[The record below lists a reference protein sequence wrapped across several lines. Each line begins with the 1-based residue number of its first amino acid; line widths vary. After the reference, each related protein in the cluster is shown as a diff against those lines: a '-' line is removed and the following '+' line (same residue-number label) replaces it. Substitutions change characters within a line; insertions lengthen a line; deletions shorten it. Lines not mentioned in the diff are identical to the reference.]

1 MVEQNKYYKSK
12 YKYSMDK
19 YTSPQEQAE
28 EEVQLVPLMKM
39 CLEEF
44 KTHWWWFL
52 LSAMLCVSCGWY
64 YQQKQQR
71 IYQRQAVMLIEDSD
85 ASSAGG
91 GATSS
96 RSSKRN
102 AMNTLLELN
111 GVSVGDNLKNEIFI
125 LSSKRLML
133 RVVEKLH
140 LDIDYTIKA
149 GLHTKSL
156 YGDKELPFE
165 VIFQSKCKGK
175 ALQTFKVA
183 KKDASTV
190 TLKGLHDKE
199 GNELPDLDAQLGQMV
214 QTPYG
219 QICVVRGKQF
229 GAWTD
234 EEINVSRMSIKNA
247 ATRFISELAVSEYD
261 KETSLIVLNC
271 SDNNVERADHI
282 LACLYDTYK
291 EDVVDNKNRV
301 AQNTARFI
309 DERIQIIGRELS
321 SVENQLASFKK
332 RNKLVD
338 FTQSSQIV
346 LNATNDARQQ
356 SLQLETQLNV
366 ARYLSD
372 YLHSHSNNHDLIP
385 ALNVADASFNTQIG
399 KYNDVMNQRNQ
410 MVANS
415 SDKQTIVAELDRQLA
430 QMRQTIASSLKS
442 YVNSIELRLR
452 DAQANESALT
462 GQVSGAPDQE
472 KRGLII
478 GRELSSVENQLAS
491 FKKRNKLVDFTQSS
505 QIVLNATNDARQQSL
520 QLETQLN
527 VARYLSDYLHS
538 HSNNHDL
545 IPALNVADASFNTQ
559 IGKYNDVMNQRN
571 QMVANSS
578 DKQTIV
584 AELDRQ
590 LAQMRQTIASSLKSY
605 VNSIELRLRDAQ
617 ANESALT
624 GQVSGAPDQ
633 EKRGLDIQRQQSL
646 KEALYTY
653 LLNKREEVALQQ
665 AINEANVRLVE
676 GPIGGEAPIKPK
688 SAMIMLV
695 SLIIGLAI
703 PTAILWVKHLLD
715 VTVHSRK
722 DIEDATTIPV
732 LGEVPLVKEVAGNN
746 TLISNLASDSP
757 MVEAFRILRF
767 GLGYMRQNPKVL
779 VATSTTPGQGK
790 SFITRNMGIILA
802 MAGKKVVVIDADI
815 RKRTLS
821 GAFHHTIGLTAY
833 LSDDYTKVEDIIK
846 KDGIAKGVD
855 FIPAGHMPP
864 NPSELLMSERL
875 DELVK
880 HLRSEYDYILFDTT
894 PMLSVADA
902 NIVNRV
908 SDTTIFVI
916 RVGVQERAFLPELER
931 MYQDNRFKSLSIVL
945 NGVDPEHGY
954 HGYGYG
960 YGYGYAYDKRNKGRN
975 VKGLINRIRRK

>member
-1 MVEQNKYYKSK
+1 MAERNNSYKSK
-12 YKYSMDK
+12 YINPMEK
-19 YTSPQEQAE
+19 YTNTQEQAN
-28 EEVQLVPLMKM
+28 EEVQLVPLMRL

-52 LSAMLCVSCGWY
+52 LSALLCVSCGWY

-71 IYQRQAVMLIEDSD
+71 IFQRQAVMLIEDAD
-85 ASSAGG
+85 ASSVGG
-91 GATSS
+91 GASTS

-140 LDIDYTIKA
+140 LDIDYTIEA
-149 GLHTKSL
+149 GLHIKSL

-165 VIFQSKCKGK
+165 VLFQSKCKGK
-175 ALQTFKVA
+175 ALQTFKVT
-183 KKDASTV
+183 KKDANTV
-190 TLKGLHDKE
+190 TLKGLHDKK
-199 GNELPDLDAQLGQMV
+199 GNELPDKDVQLGQMV

-219 QICVVRGKQF
+219 QLCVVRGQQF

-234 EEINVSRMSIKNA
+234 ETITVSRMSIKNA
-247 ATRFISELAVSEYD
+247 ATRFIGELAVSEYD

-385 ALNVADASFNTQIG
+385 ALNMQDASFNTQIG

-415 SDKQTIVAELDRQLA
+415 SDKQAIVAELDRQLA

-472 KRGLII
+472 K
-478 GRELSSVENQLAS
+478 
-491 FKKRNKLVDFTQSS
+491 K
-505 QIVLNATNDARQQSL
+505 
-520 QLETQLN
+520 
-527 VARYLSDYLHS
+527 
-538 HSNNHDL
+538 
-545 IPALNVADASFNTQ
+545 
-559 IGKYNDVMNQRN
+559 
-571 QMVANSS
+571 
-578 DKQTIV
+578 
-584 AELDRQ
+584 
-590 LAQMRQTIASSLKSY
+590 
-605 VNSIELRLRDAQ
+605 
-617 ANESALT
+617 
-624 GQVSGAPDQ
+624 
-633 EKRGLDIQRQQSL
+633 GLDIQRQQSL

-695 SLIIGLAI
+695 ALIIGLAI
-703 PTAILWVKHLLD
+703 PTAILWIKRMLD
-715 VTVHSRK
+715 VTVHGRK
-722 DIEDATTIPV
+722 DIEEATTIPV
-732 LGEVPLVKEVAGNN
+732 LGEVPIDKDFNGDN
-746 TLISNLASDSP
+746 TLISSLASDSP

-767 GLGYMRQNPKVL
+767 ALGYMRQNPKVL
-779 VATSTTPGQGK
+779 VSTSTTPGQGK
-790 SFITRNMGIILA
+790 SFVTRNMATILA

-821 GAFHHTIGLTAY
+821 AAFRHTIGLTAY
-833 LSDDYTKVEDIIK
+833 LSDDYTQVGDIIK
-846 KDGIAKGVD
+846 KDGISKGVD

-864 NPSELLMSERL
+864 NPSELLMSNRL

-880 HLRSEYDYILFDTT
+880 RLRSEYDYVLFDTT

-908 SDTTIFVI
+908 ADSTIFVI
-916 RVGVQERAFLPELER
+916 RVGVQERAFLPELEH
-931 MYQDNRFKSLSIVL
+931 MYQDHRFKSLSIVL
-945 NGVDPEHGY
+945 NGVDPERGY
-954 HGYGYG
+954 HG
-960 YGYGYAYDKRNKGRN
+960 YGYGYAYDKHSKSKK

>member
-1 MVEQNKYYKSK
+1 MAEQNNSYKSK
-12 YKYSMDK
+12 YINPMEK
-19 YTSPQEQAE
+19 YTNTQEQAN
-28 EEVQLVPLMKM
+28 EEVQLVPLMRL

-52 LSAMLCVSCGWY
+52 LSALLCVSCGWY

-71 IYQRQAVMLIEDSD
+71 IFQRQAVMLIEDAD
-85 ASSAGG
+85 ASSVGG
-91 GATSS
+91 GASTS

-140 LDIDYTIKA
+140 LDIDYTIEA
-149 GLHTKSL
+149 GLHIKSL

-165 VIFQSKCKGK
+165 VLFQSKCKGK
-175 ALQTFKVA
+175 ALQTFKVT
-183 KKDASTV
+183 KKDANTV

-199 GNELPDLDAQLGQMV
+199 GNELPDKDVQLGQMV

-219 QICVVRGKQF
+219 QLCVVRGQQF

-234 EEINVSRMSIKNA
+234 ETITVSRMSIKNA
-247 ATRFISELAVSEYD
+247 ATRFIGELAVSEYD

-385 ALNVADASFNTQIG
+385 ALNMQDASFNTQIG

-415 SDKQTIVAELDRQLA
+415 SDKQAIVAELDRQLA

-472 KRGLII
+472 K
-478 GRELSSVENQLAS
+478 
-491 FKKRNKLVDFTQSS
+491 K
-505 QIVLNATNDARQQSL
+505 
-520 QLETQLN
+520 
-527 VARYLSDYLHS
+527 
-538 HSNNHDL
+538 
-545 IPALNVADASFNTQ
+545 
-559 IGKYNDVMNQRN
+559 
-571 QMVANSS
+571 
-578 DKQTIV
+578 
-584 AELDRQ
+584 
-590 LAQMRQTIASSLKSY
+590 
-605 VNSIELRLRDAQ
+605 
-617 ANESALT
+617 
-624 GQVSGAPDQ
+624 
-633 EKRGLDIQRQQSL
+633 GLDIQRQQSL

-695 SLIIGLAI
+695 ALIIGLAI
-703 PTAILWVKHLLD
+703 PTAILWIKRMLD
-715 VTVHSRK
+715 VTVHGRK
-722 DIEDATTIPV
+722 DIEEATTIPV
-732 LGEVPLVKEVAGNN
+732 LGEVPIDKDFNGDN
-746 TLISNLASDSP
+746 TLISSLASDSP

-767 GLGYMRQNPKVL
+767 ALGYMRQNPKVL
-779 VATSTTPGQGK
+779 VSTSTTPGQGK
-790 SFITRNMGIILA
+790 SFVTRNMAIILA

-821 GAFHHTIGLTAY
+821 AAFRHTIGLTAY
-833 LSDDYTKVEDIIK
+833 LSDDYTQVGDIIK
-846 KDGIAKGVD
+846 KDGISKGVD

-864 NPSELLMSERL
+864 NPSELLMSNRL

-880 HLRSEYDYILFDTT
+880 RLRSEYDYVLFDTT

-908 SDTTIFVI
+908 ADSTIFVI
-916 RVGVQERAFLPELER
+916 RVGVQERAFLPELEH
-931 MYQDNRFKSLSIVL
+931 MYQDRRFKSLSIVL
-945 NGVDPEHGY
+945 NGVDPERGY
-954 HGYGYG
+954 HGYG
-960 YGYGYAYDKRNKGRN
+960 YGYGYAYDKHSKSKK

>member
-1 MVEQNKYYKSK
+1 MAEQNNSYKSK
-12 YKYSMDK
+12 YINPMEK
-19 YTSPQEQAE
+19 YTNTQEQAN
-28 EEVQLVPLMKM
+28 EEVQLVPLMRL

-52 LSAMLCVSCGWY
+52 LSALLCVSCGWY

-71 IYQRQAVMLIEDSD
+71 IFQRQAVMLIEDAD
-85 ASSAGG
+85 ASSVGG
-91 GATSS
+91 GASTS

-140 LDIDYTIKA
+140 LDIDYTIEA
-149 GLHTKSL
+149 GLHIKSL
-156 YGDKELPFE
+156 YSDKELPFE
-165 VIFQSKCKGK
+165 VLFQSKCKGK
-175 ALQTFKVA
+175 ALQTFKVT
-183 KKDASTV
+183 KKDANTV
-190 TLKGLHDKE
+190 TLKGLHDKK
-199 GNELPDLDAQLGQMV
+199 GNELPDKDVQLGQMV

-219 QICVVRGKQF
+219 QLCVVRGQQF

-234 EEINVSRMSIKNA
+234 ETITVSRMSIKNA
-247 ATRFISELAVSEYD
+247 ATRFIGELAVSEYD

-385 ALNVADASFNTQIG
+385 ALNMQDASFNTQIG

-415 SDKQTIVAELDRQLA
+415 SDKQAIVAELDRQLA

-472 KRGLII
+472 K
-478 GRELSSVENQLAS
+478 
-491 FKKRNKLVDFTQSS
+491 K
-505 QIVLNATNDARQQSL
+505 
-520 QLETQLN
+520 
-527 VARYLSDYLHS
+527 
-538 HSNNHDL
+538 
-545 IPALNVADASFNTQ
+545 
-559 IGKYNDVMNQRN
+559 
-571 QMVANSS
+571 
-578 DKQTIV
+578 
-584 AELDRQ
+584 
-590 LAQMRQTIASSLKSY
+590 
-605 VNSIELRLRDAQ
+605 
-617 ANESALT
+617 
-624 GQVSGAPDQ
+624 
-633 EKRGLDIQRQQSL
+633 GLDIQRQQSL

-695 SLIIGLAI
+695 ALIIGLAI
-703 PTAILWVKHLLD
+703 PTAILWIKRMLD
-715 VTVHSRK
+715 VTVHGRK
-722 DIEDATTIPV
+722 DIEEATTIPV
-732 LGEVPLVKEVAGNN
+732 LGEVPIDKDFNGDN
-746 TLISNLASDSP
+746 TLISSLASDSP

-767 GLGYMRQNPKVL
+767 ALGYMRQNPKVL
-779 VATSTTPGQGK
+779 VSTSTTPGQGK
-790 SFITRNMGIILA
+790 SFVTRNMAIILA

-821 GAFHHTIGLTAY
+821 AAFRHTIGLTAY
-833 LSDDYTKVEDIIK
+833 LSDDYTQVGDIIK
-846 KDGIAKGVD
+846 KDGISKGVD

-864 NPSELLMSERL
+864 NPSELLMSNRL

-880 HLRSEYDYILFDTT
+880 RLRSEYDYVLFDTT

-908 SDTTIFVI
+908 ADSTIFVI
-916 RVGVQERAFLPELER
+916 RVGVQERAFLPELEH
-931 MYQDNRFKSLSIVL
+931 MYQDHRFKSLSIVL
-945 NGVDPEHGY
+945 NGVDPERGY
-954 HGYGYG
+954 HGYG
-960 YGYGYAYDKRNKGRN
+960 YGYGYAYDKHSKSKK

>member
-1 MVEQNKYYKSK
+1 MAEQNNSYKSK
-12 YKYSMDK
+12 YINPMEK
-19 YTSPQEQAE
+19 YTNTQEQAN
-28 EEVQLVPLMKM
+28 EEVQLVPLMRL

-52 LSAMLCVSCGWY
+52 LSALLCVSCGWY

-71 IYQRQAVMLIEDSD
+71 IFQRQAVMLIEDAD
-85 ASSAGG
+85 ASSVGG
-91 GATSS
+91 GASTS

-140 LDIDYTIKA
+140 LDIDYTIEA
-149 GLHTKSL
+149 GLHIKSL
-156 YGDKELPFE
+156 YSDKELPFE
-165 VIFQSKCKGK
+165 VLFQSKCKGK
-175 ALQTFKVA
+175 ALQTFKVT
-183 KKDASTV
+183 KKDANTV
-190 TLKGLHDKE
+190 TLKGLHDKK
-199 GNELPDLDAQLGQMV
+199 GNELPDKDVQLGQMV

-219 QICVVRGKQF
+219 QLCVVRGQQF

-234 EEINVSRMSIKNA
+234 ETITVSRMSIKNA
-247 ATRFISELAVSEYD
+247 ATRFIGELAVSEYD

-385 ALNVADASFNTQIG
+385 ALNMQDASFNTQIG

-415 SDKQTIVAELDRQLA
+415 SDKQAIVAELDRQLA

-472 KRGLII
+472 K
-478 GRELSSVENQLAS
+478 
-491 FKKRNKLVDFTQSS
+491 K
-505 QIVLNATNDARQQSL
+505 
-520 QLETQLN
+520 
-527 VARYLSDYLHS
+527 
-538 HSNNHDL
+538 
-545 IPALNVADASFNTQ
+545 
-559 IGKYNDVMNQRN
+559 
-571 QMVANSS
+571 
-578 DKQTIV
+578 
-584 AELDRQ
+584 
-590 LAQMRQTIASSLKSY
+590 
-605 VNSIELRLRDAQ
+605 
-617 ANESALT
+617 
-624 GQVSGAPDQ
+624 
-633 EKRGLDIQRQQSL
+633 GLDIQRQQSL

-695 SLIIGLAI
+695 ALIIGLAI
-703 PTAILWVKHLLD
+703 PTAILWIKCMLD
-715 VTVHSRK
+715 VTVHGRK
-722 DIEDATTIPV
+722 DIEEATTIPV
-732 LGEVPLVKEVAGNN
+732 LGEVPIDKDFNGDN
-746 TLISNLASDSP
+746 TLISSLASDSP

-767 GLGYMRQNPKVL
+767 ALGYMRQNPKVL
-779 VATSTTPGQGK
+779 VSTSTTPGQGK
-790 SFITRNMGIILA
+790 SFVTRNMAIILA

-821 GAFHHTIGLTAY
+821 AAFRHTIGLTAY
-833 LSDDYTKVEDIIK
+833 LLDDYTQVGDIIK
-846 KDGIAKGVD
+846 KDGISKGVD

-864 NPSELLMSERL
+864 NPSELLMSNRL

-880 HLRSEYDYILFDTT
+880 RLRSEYDYVLFDTT

-908 SDTTIFVI
+908 ADSTIFVI
-916 RVGVQERAFLPELER
+916 RVGVQERAFLPELEH
-931 MYQDNRFKSLSIVL
+931 MYQDHRFKSLSIVL
-945 NGVDPEHGY
+945 NGVDPERGY
-954 HGYGYG
+954 HGYG
-960 YGYGYAYDKRNKGRN
+960 YGYGYAYDKHSKSKK

>member
-1 MVEQNKYYKSK
+1 MAEQNNSYKSK
-12 YKYSMDK
+12 YINPMEK
-19 YTSPQEQAE
+19 YTNTQEQAN
-28 EEVQLVPLMKM
+28 EEVQLVPLMRL

-52 LSAMLCVSCGWY
+52 LSVLLCVGCGWY

-71 IYQRQAVMLIEDSD
+71 IFQRQAVMLIEDAD
-85 ASSAGG
+85 ASSVGG
-91 GATSS
+91 GASTS

-140 LDIDYTIKA
+140 LDIDYTIEA
-149 GLHTKSL
+149 GLHIKSL

-165 VIFQSKCKGK
+165 VLFQSKCKGK
-175 ALQTFKVA
+175 ALQTFKVT
-183 KKDASTV
+183 KKDANTV

-199 GNELPDLDAQLGQMV
+199 GNELPDKDVQLGQMV

-219 QICVVRGKQF
+219 QLCVVRGQQF

-234 EEINVSRMSIKNA
+234 ETITVSRMSIKNA
-247 ATRFISELAVSEYD
+247 ATRFIGELAVSEYD

-385 ALNVADASFNTQIG
+385 ALNMQDASFNTQIG

-415 SDKQTIVAELDRQLA
+415 SDKQAIVAELDRQLA

-472 KRGLII
+472 K
-478 GRELSSVENQLAS
+478 
-491 FKKRNKLVDFTQSS
+491 K
-505 QIVLNATNDARQQSL
+505 
-520 QLETQLN
+520 
-527 VARYLSDYLHS
+527 
-538 HSNNHDL
+538 
-545 IPALNVADASFNTQ
+545 
-559 IGKYNDVMNQRN
+559 
-571 QMVANSS
+571 
-578 DKQTIV
+578 
-584 AELDRQ
+584 
-590 LAQMRQTIASSLKSY
+590 
-605 VNSIELRLRDAQ
+605 
-617 ANESALT
+617 
-624 GQVSGAPDQ
+624 
-633 EKRGLDIQRQQSL
+633 GLDIQRQQSL

-695 SLIIGLAI
+695 ALIIGLAI
-703 PTAILWVKHLLD
+703 PTAIFWIKRMLD
-715 VTVHSRK
+715 VTVHGRK
-722 DIEDATTIPV
+722 DIEEATTIPV
-732 LGEVPLVKEVAGNN
+732 LGEVPIDKDFNGDN
-746 TLISNLASDSP
+746 TLISSLASDSP

-767 GLGYMRQNPKVL
+767 ALGYMRQNPKVL
-779 VATSTTPGQGK
+779 VSTSTTPGQGK
-790 SFITRNMGIILA
+790 SFVTRNMAIILA

-821 GAFHHTIGLTAY
+821 AAFRHTIGLTAY
-833 LSDDYTKVEDIIK
+833 LSDDYTQVGDIIK
-846 KDGIAKGVD
+846 KDGISKGVD

-864 NPSELLMSERL
+864 NPSELLMSNRL

-880 HLRSEYDYILFDTT
+880 RLRSEYDYVLFDTT

-908 SDTTIFVI
+908 ADSTIFVI
-916 RVGVQERAFLPELER
+916 RVGVQERAFLPELEH
-931 MYQDNRFKSLSIVL
+931 MYQDRRFKSLSIVL
-945 NGVDPEHGY
+945 NGVDPERGY
-954 HGYGYG
+954 HGYG
-960 YGYGYAYDKRNKGRN
+960 YGYGYAYDKHSKSKK

>member
-1 MVEQNKYYKSK
+1 MAEQNNSYKSK
-12 YKYSMDK
+12 YINPMEK
-19 YTSPQEQAE
+19 YTNTQEQAN
-28 EEVQLVPLMKM
+28 EEVQLVPLMRL

-52 LSAMLCVSCGWY
+52 LSVLLCVGCGWY

-71 IYQRQAVMLIEDSD
+71 IFQRQAVMLIEDAD
-85 ASSAGG
+85 ASSVGG
-91 GATSS
+91 GASTS

-140 LDIDYTIKA
+140 LDIDYTIEA
-149 GLHTKSL
+149 GLHIKSL

-165 VIFQSKCKGK
+165 VLFQSKCKGK
-175 ALQTFKVA
+175 ALQTFKVT
-183 KKDASTV
+183 KKDANTV

-199 GNELPDLDAQLGQMV
+199 GNELPDKDVQLGQMV

-219 QICVVRGKQF
+219 QLCVVRGQQF

-234 EEINVSRMSIKNA
+234 ETITVSRMSIKNA
-247 ATRFISELAVSEYD
+247 ATRFIGELAVSEYD

-385 ALNVADASFNTQIG
+385 ALNMQDASFNTQIG

-415 SDKQTIVAELDRQLA
+415 SDKQAIVAELDRQLA

-472 KRGLII
+472 K
-478 GRELSSVENQLAS
+478 
-491 FKKRNKLVDFTQSS
+491 K
-505 QIVLNATNDARQQSL
+505 
-520 QLETQLN
+520 
-527 VARYLSDYLHS
+527 
-538 HSNNHDL
+538 
-545 IPALNVADASFNTQ
+545 
-559 IGKYNDVMNQRN
+559 
-571 QMVANSS
+571 
-578 DKQTIV
+578 
-584 AELDRQ
+584 
-590 LAQMRQTIASSLKSY
+590 
-605 VNSIELRLRDAQ
+605 
-617 ANESALT
+617 
-624 GQVSGAPDQ
+624 
-633 EKRGLDIQRQQSL
+633 GLDIQRQQSL

-695 SLIIGLAI
+695 ALIIGLAI
-703 PTAILWVKHLLD
+703 PTAILWIKRMLD
-715 VTVHSRK
+715 VTVHGRK
-722 DIEDATTIPV
+722 DIEEATTIPV
-732 LGEVPLVKEVAGNN
+732 LGEVPIDKDFNGDN
-746 TLISNLASDSP
+746 TLISSLASDSP

-767 GLGYMRQNPKVL
+767 ALGYMRQNPKVL
-779 VATSTTPGQGK
+779 VSTSTTPGQGK
-790 SFITRNMGIILA
+790 SFVTRNMAIILA

-821 GAFHHTIGLTAY
+821 AVFRHTIGLTAY
-833 LSDDYTKVEDIIK
+833 LSDDYTQVGDIIK
-846 KDGIAKGVD
+846 KDGISKGVD

-864 NPSELLMSERL
+864 NPSELLMSNRL

-880 HLRSEYDYILFDTT
+880 RLRSEYDYVLFDTT

-908 SDTTIFVI
+908 ADSTIFVI
-916 RVGVQERAFLPELER
+916 RVGVQERAFLPELEH
-931 MYQDNRFKSLSIVL
+931 MYQDHRFKSLSIVL
-945 NGVDPEHGY
+945 NGVDPERGY
-954 HGYGYG
+954 HGYG
-960 YGYGYAYDKRNKGRN
+960 YGYGYAYDKHSKSKK

>member
-1 MVEQNKYYKSK
+1 MAEQNNSYKSK
-12 YKYSMDK
+12 YINPMEK
-19 YTSPQEQAE
+19 YTNTQEQAN
-28 EEVQLVPLMKM
+28 EEVQLVPLMRL

-52 LSAMLCVSCGWY
+52 LSALLCVSCGWY

-71 IYQRQAVMLIEDSD
+71 IFQRQAVMLIEDAD
-85 ASSAGG
+85 ASSVGG
-91 GATSS
+91 GASTS

-140 LDIDYTIKA
+140 LDIDYTIEA
-149 GLHTKSL
+149 GWHIKSL

-165 VIFQSKCKGK
+165 VLFQSKCKGK
-175 ALQTFKVA
+175 ALQTFKVT
-183 KKDASTV
+183 KKDANTV
-190 TLKGLHDKE
+190 TLKGLHDKK
-199 GNELPDLDAQLGQMV
+199 GNELPDKDVQLGQMV

-219 QICVVRGKQF
+219 QLCVVRGQQF

-234 EEINVSRMSIKNA
+234 ETITVSRMSIKNA
-247 ATRFISELAVSEYD
+247 ATRFIGELAVSEYD

-385 ALNVADASFNTQIG
+385 ALNMQDASFNTQIG

-415 SDKQTIVAELDRQLA
+415 SDKQAIVAELDRQLA

-442 YVNSIELRLR
+442 YVNSIGLRLR

-472 KRGLII
+472 K
-478 GRELSSVENQLAS
+478 
-491 FKKRNKLVDFTQSS
+491 K
-505 QIVLNATNDARQQSL
+505 
-520 QLETQLN
+520 
-527 VARYLSDYLHS
+527 
-538 HSNNHDL
+538 
-545 IPALNVADASFNTQ
+545 
-559 IGKYNDVMNQRN
+559 
-571 QMVANSS
+571 
-578 DKQTIV
+578 
-584 AELDRQ
+584 
-590 LAQMRQTIASSLKSY
+590 
-605 VNSIELRLRDAQ
+605 
-617 ANESALT
+617 
-624 GQVSGAPDQ
+624 
-633 EKRGLDIQRQQSL
+633 GLDIQRQQSL

-695 SLIIGLAI
+695 ALIIGLAI
-703 PTAILWVKHLLD
+703 PTAILWIKRMLD
-715 VTVHSRK
+715 VTVHGRK

-732 LGEVPLVKEVAGNN
+732 LGEVPIDKDFNGDN
-746 TLISNLASDSP
+746 TLISSLASDSP

-767 GLGYMRQNPKVL
+767 ALGYMRQNPKVL
-779 VATSTTPGQGK
+779 VSTSTTPGQGK
-790 SFITRNMGIILA
+790 SFVTRNMAIILA

-821 GAFHHTIGLTAY
+821 VAFRHTIGLTAY
-833 LSDDYTKVEDIIK
+833 LSDDYTQVGDIIK
-846 KDGIAKGVD
+846 KDGISKGVD

-864 NPSELLMSERL
+864 NPSELLMSNRL

-880 HLRSEYDYILFDTT
+880 RLRSEYDYVLFDTT

-908 SDTTIFVI
+908 ADSTIFVI
-916 RVGVQERAFLPELER
+916 RVGVQERAFLPELEH
-931 MYQDNRFKSLSIVL
+931 MYQDHRFKSLSIVL
-945 NGVDPEHGY
+945 NGVDPERGY
-954 HGYGYG
+954 HGYG
-960 YGYGYAYDKRNKGRN
+960 YGYGYAYDKHSKSKK

>member
-165 VIFQSKCKGK
+165 VLFQSKCKGK

-472 KRGLII
+472 KRGL
-478 GRELSSVENQLAS
+478 
-491 FKKRNKLVDFTQSS
+491 
-505 QIVLNATNDARQQSL
+505 
-520 QLETQLN
+520 
-527 VARYLSDYLHS
+527 
-538 HSNNHDL
+538 
-545 IPALNVADASFNTQ
+545 
-559 IGKYNDVMNQRN
+559 
-571 QMVANSS
+571 
-578 DKQTIV
+578 
-584 AELDRQ
+584 
-590 LAQMRQTIASSLKSY
+590 
-605 VNSIELRLRDAQ
+605 
-617 ANESALT
+617 
-624 GQVSGAPDQ
+624 
-633 EKRGLDIQRQQSL
+633 DIQRQQSL

-695 SLIIGLAI
+695 ALIIGLAI

>member
-1 MVEQNKYYKSK
+1 MAEQNNSYKSK
-12 YKYSMDK
+12 YINPMEK
-19 YTSPQEQAE
+19 YTNTQEQAN
-28 EEVQLVPLMKM
+28 EEVQLVPLMRL

-52 LSAMLCVSCGWY
+52 LSVLLCVGCGWY

-71 IYQRQAVMLIEDSD
+71 IFQRQAVMLIEDAD
-85 ASSAGG
+85 ASSVGG
-91 GATSS
+91 GASTS

-140 LDIDYTIKA
+140 LDIDYTIEA
-149 GLHTKSL
+149 GLHIKSL

-165 VIFQSKCKGK
+165 VLFQSKCKGK
-175 ALQTFKVA
+175 ALQTFKVT
-183 KKDASTV
+183 KKDANTV

-199 GNELPDLDAQLGQMV
+199 GNELPDKDVQLGQMV

-219 QICVVRGKQF
+219 QLCVVRGQQF

-234 EEINVSRMSIKNA
+234 ETITVSRMSIKNA
-247 ATRFISELAVSEYD
+247 ATRFIGELAVSEYD

-385 ALNVADASFNTQIG
+385 ALNMQDASFNTQIG

-415 SDKQTIVAELDRQLA
+415 SDKQAIVAELDRQLA

-472 KRGLII
+472 K
-478 GRELSSVENQLAS
+478 
-491 FKKRNKLVDFTQSS
+491 K
-505 QIVLNATNDARQQSL
+505 
-520 QLETQLN
+520 
-527 VARYLSDYLHS
+527 
-538 HSNNHDL
+538 
-545 IPALNVADASFNTQ
+545 
-559 IGKYNDVMNQRN
+559 
-571 QMVANSS
+571 
-578 DKQTIV
+578 
-584 AELDRQ
+584 
-590 LAQMRQTIASSLKSY
+590 
-605 VNSIELRLRDAQ
+605 
-617 ANESALT
+617 
-624 GQVSGAPDQ
+624 
-633 EKRGLDIQRQQSL
+633 GLDIQRQQSL

-695 SLIIGLAI
+695 ALIIGLAI
-703 PTAILWVKHLLD
+703 PTAILWIKRMLD
-715 VTVHSRK
+715 VTVHGRK
-722 DIEDATTIPV
+722 DIEKATTIPV
-732 LGEVPLVKEVAGNN
+732 LGEVPIDKDFNGDN
-746 TLISNLASDSP
+746 TLISSLASDSP

-767 GLGYMRQNPKVL
+767 ALGYMRQNPKVL
-779 VATSTTPGQGK
+779 VSTSTTPGQGK
-790 SFITRNMGIILA
+790 SFVTRNMAIILA

-821 GAFHHTIGLTAY
+821 AVFRHTIGLTAY
-833 LSDDYTKVEDIIK
+833 LSDDYTQVGDIIK
-846 KDGIAKGVD
+846 KDGISKGVD

-864 NPSELLMSERL
+864 NPSELLMSNRL

-880 HLRSEYDYILFDTT
+880 RLRSEYDYVLFDTT

-908 SDTTIFVI
+908 ADSTIFVI
-916 RVGVQERAFLPELER
+916 RVGVQERAFLPELEH
-931 MYQDNRFKSLSIVL
+931 MYQDHRFKSLSIVL
-945 NGVDPEHGY
+945 NGVDPERGY
-954 HGYGYG
+954 HGYG
-960 YGYGYAYDKRNKGRN
+960 YGYGYAYDKHSKSKK

>member
-1 MVEQNKYYKSK
+1 MAEQNNSYKSK
-12 YKYSMDK
+12 YINPMEK
-19 YTSPQEQAE
+19 YTNTQEQAN
-28 EEVQLVPLMKM
+28 EEVQLVPLMRL

-52 LSAMLCVSCGWY
+52 LSVLLCVGCGWY

-71 IYQRQAVMLIEDSD
+71 IFQRQAVMLIEDAD
-85 ASSAGG
+85 ASSVGG
-91 GATSS
+91 GASTS

-140 LDIDYTIKA
+140 LDIDYTIEA
-149 GLHTKSL
+149 GLHIKSL

-165 VIFQSKCKGK
+165 VLFQSKCKGK
-175 ALQTFKVA
+175 ALQTFKVT
-183 KKDASTV
+183 KKDANTV
-190 TLKGLHDKE
+190 TLKGLHDKK
-199 GNELPDLDAQLGQMV
+199 GNELPDKDVQLGQMV

-219 QICVVRGKQF
+219 QLCVVRGQQF

-234 EEINVSRMSIKNA
+234 ETITVSRMSIKNA
-247 ATRFISELAVSEYD
+247 ATRFIGELAVSEYD

-385 ALNVADASFNTQIG
+385 ALNMQDASFNTQIG

-415 SDKQTIVAELDRQLA
+415 SDKQAIVAELDRQLA

-472 KRGLII
+472 K
-478 GRELSSVENQLAS
+478 
-491 FKKRNKLVDFTQSS
+491 K
-505 QIVLNATNDARQQSL
+505 
-520 QLETQLN
+520 
-527 VARYLSDYLHS
+527 
-538 HSNNHDL
+538 
-545 IPALNVADASFNTQ
+545 
-559 IGKYNDVMNQRN
+559 
-571 QMVANSS
+571 
-578 DKQTIV
+578 
-584 AELDRQ
+584 
-590 LAQMRQTIASSLKSY
+590 
-605 VNSIELRLRDAQ
+605 
-617 ANESALT
+617 
-624 GQVSGAPDQ
+624 
-633 EKRGLDIQRQQSL
+633 GLDIQRQQSL

-695 SLIIGLAI
+695 ALIIGLAI
-703 PTAILWVKHLLD
+703 PTAILWIKRMLD
-715 VTVHSRK
+715 VTVHGRK

-732 LGEVPLVKEVAGNN
+732 LGEVPIDKDFNGDN
-746 TLISNLASDSP
+746 TLISSLASDSP

-767 GLGYMRQNPKVL
+767 ALGYMRQNPKVL
-779 VATSTTPGQGK
+779 VSTSTTPGQGK
-790 SFITRNMGIILA
+790 SFVTRNMAIILA

-821 GAFHHTIGLTAY
+821 AAFRHTIGLTAY
-833 LSDDYTKVEDIIK
+833 LSDDYTQVGDIIK
-846 KDGIAKGVD
+846 KDGISKGVD

-864 NPSELLMSERL
+864 NSSELLMSNRL

-880 HLRSEYDYILFDTT
+880 RLRSEYDYVLFDTT

-908 SDTTIFVI
+908 ADSTIFVI
-916 RVGVQERAFLPELER
+916 RVGVQERAFLPELEH
-931 MYQDNRFKSLSIVL
+931 MYQDHRFKSLSIVL
-945 NGVDPEHGY
+945 NGVDPERGY
-954 HGYGYG
+954 HGYG
-960 YGYGYAYDKRNKGRN
+960 YGYGYAYDKHSKSKK

>member
-1 MVEQNKYYKSK
+1 MAEQNNSYKSK
-12 YKYSMDK
+12 YINPMEK
-19 YTSPQEQAE
+19 YTNTQEQAN
-28 EEVQLVPLMKM
+28 EEVQLVPLMRL

-52 LSAMLCVSCGWY
+52 LSALLCVSCGWY

-71 IYQRQAVMLIEDSD
+71 IFQRQAVMLIEDAD
-85 ASSAGG
+85 ASSVGG
-91 GATSS
+91 GASTS

-140 LDIDYTIKA
+140 LDIDYTIEA
-149 GLHTKSL
+149 GLHIKSL

-165 VIFQSKCKGK
+165 VLFQSKCKGK
-175 ALQTFKVA
+175 ALQTFKVT
-183 KKDASTV
+183 KKDVNTV

-199 GNELPDLDAQLGQMV
+199 GNELPDKDVQLGQMV

-219 QICVVRGKQF
+219 QLCVVRGQQF

-234 EEINVSRMSIKNA
+234 ETITVSRMSIKNA
-247 ATRFISELAVSEYD
+247 ATRFIGELAVSEYD

-385 ALNVADASFNTQIG
+385 ALNMQDASFNTQIG

-415 SDKQTIVAELDRQLA
+415 SDKQAIVAELDRQLA

-472 KRGLII
+472 K
-478 GRELSSVENQLAS
+478 
-491 FKKRNKLVDFTQSS
+491 K
-505 QIVLNATNDARQQSL
+505 
-520 QLETQLN
+520 
-527 VARYLSDYLHS
+527 
-538 HSNNHDL
+538 
-545 IPALNVADASFNTQ
+545 
-559 IGKYNDVMNQRN
+559 
-571 QMVANSS
+571 
-578 DKQTIV
+578 
-584 AELDRQ
+584 
-590 LAQMRQTIASSLKSY
+590 
-605 VNSIELRLRDAQ
+605 
-617 ANESALT
+617 
-624 GQVSGAPDQ
+624 
-633 EKRGLDIQRQQSL
+633 GLDIQRKQSL

-695 SLIIGLAI
+695 ALIIGLAI
-703 PTAILWVKHLLD
+703 PTAILWIKRMLD
-715 VTVHSRK
+715 VTVHGRK
-722 DIEDATTIPV
+722 DIEEATTIPV
-732 LGEVPLVKEVAGNN
+732 LGEVPIDKDFNGDN
-746 TLISNLASDSP
+746 TLISSLASDSP

-767 GLGYMRQNPKVL
+767 ALGYMRQNPKVL
-779 VATSTTPGQGK
+779 VSTSTTPGQGK
-790 SFITRNMGIILA
+790 SFVTRNMAIILA

-821 GAFHHTIGLTAY
+821 AAFRHTIGLTAY
-833 LSDDYTKVEDIIK
+833 LSDDYTQVGDIIK
-846 KDGIAKGVD
+846 KDGISKGVD

-864 NPSELLMSERL
+864 NPSELLMSNRL

-880 HLRSEYDYILFDTT
+880 RLRSEYDYVLFDTT

-908 SDTTIFVI
+908 ADSTIFVI
-916 RVGVQERAFLPELER
+916 RVGVQKRAFLPELEH
-931 MYQDNRFKSLSIVL
+931 MYQDHRFKSLSIVL
-945 NGVDPEHGY
+945 NGVDPERGY
-954 HGYGYG
+954 HGYG
-960 YGYGYAYDKRNKGRN
+960 YGYGYAYDKHSKSKK

>member
-1 MVEQNKYYKSK
+1 MAEQNNSYKSK
-12 YKYSMDK
+12 YINPMEK
-19 YTSPQEQAE
+19 YTNTQEQAN
-28 EEVQLVPLMKM
+28 EEVQLVPLMRL

-52 LSAMLCVSCGWY
+52 LSALLCVSCGWY

-71 IYQRQAVMLIEDSD
+71 IFQRQAVMLIEDAD
-85 ASSAGG
+85 ASSVGG
-91 GATSS
+91 GASTS

-140 LDIDYTIKA
+140 LDIDYTIEA
-149 GLHTKSL
+149 GLHIKSL

-165 VIFQSKCKGK
+165 VLFQSKCKGK
-175 ALQTFKVA
+175 ALQTFKVT
-183 KKDASTV
+183 KKDANTV

-199 GNELPDLDAQLGQMV
+199 GNELPDKDVQLGQMV

-219 QICVVRGKQF
+219 QLCVVRGQQF

-234 EEINVSRMSIKNA
+234 ETITVSRMSIKNA
-247 ATRFISELAVSEYD
+247 ATRFIGELAVSEYD

-385 ALNVADASFNTQIG
+385 ALNMQDASFNTQIG

-415 SDKQTIVAELDRQLA
+415 SDKQAIVAELDRQLA

-472 KRGLII
+472 K
-478 GRELSSVENQLAS
+478 
-491 FKKRNKLVDFTQSS
+491 K
-505 QIVLNATNDARQQSL
+505 
-520 QLETQLN
+520 
-527 VARYLSDYLHS
+527 
-538 HSNNHDL
+538 
-545 IPALNVADASFNTQ
+545 
-559 IGKYNDVMNQRN
+559 
-571 QMVANSS
+571 
-578 DKQTIV
+578 
-584 AELDRQ
+584 
-590 LAQMRQTIASSLKSY
+590 
-605 VNSIELRLRDAQ
+605 
-617 ANESALT
+617 
-624 GQVSGAPDQ
+624 
-633 EKRGLDIQRQQSL
+633 GLDIQRQQSL

-695 SLIIGLAI
+695 ALIIGLAI
-703 PTAILWVKHLLD
+703 PTAILWIKRMLD
-715 VTVHSRK
+715 VTVHGRK
-722 DIEDATTIPV
+722 DIEEATTIPV
-732 LGEVPLVKEVAGNN
+732 LGEVPIDKDFNGDN
-746 TLISNLASDSP
+746 TLISSLASDSP

-767 GLGYMRQNPKVL
+767 ALGYMRQNPKVL
-779 VATSTTPGQGK
+779 VSTSTTPGQGK
-790 SFITRNMGIILA
+790 SFVTRNMAIILA

-821 GAFHHTIGLTAY
+821 AAFRHTIGLTAY
-833 LSDDYTKVEDIIK
+833 LSDDYTQVGDIIK
-846 KDGIAKGVD
+846 KDGISKGVD

-864 NPSELLMSERL
+864 NPSELLMSNRL

-880 HLRSEYDYILFDTT
+880 HLRSEYDYVLFDTT

-908 SDTTIFVI
+908 ADSTIFVI
-916 RVGVQERAFLPELER
+916 RVGVQERAFLPELEH
-931 MYQDNRFKSLSIVL
+931 MYQDRRFKSLSIVL
-945 NGVDPEHGY
+945 NGVDPERGY
-954 HGYGYG
+954 HGYG
-960 YGYGYAYDKRNKGRN
+960 YGYGYAYDKRSKSKK

>member
-1 MVEQNKYYKSK
+1 MAGQNNSYKSK
-12 YKYSMDK
+12 YINPMEK
-19 YTSPQEQAE
+19 YTNTQEQAN
-28 EEVQLVPLMKM
+28 EEVQLVPLMRL

-52 LSAMLCVSCGWY
+52 LSALLCVSCGWY

-71 IYQRQAVMLIEDSD
+71 IFQRQAVMLIEDAD
-85 ASSAGG
+85 ASSVGG
-91 GATSS
+91 GASTS

-140 LDIDYTIKA
+140 LDIDYTIEA
-149 GLHTKSL
+149 GLHIKSL

-165 VIFQSKCKGK
+165 VLFQSKCKGK
-175 ALQTFKVA
+175 ALQTFKVT
-183 KKDASTV
+183 KKDANTV
-190 TLKGLHDKE
+190 TLKGLHDKK
-199 GNELPDLDAQLGQMV
+199 GNELPDKDVQLGQMV

-219 QICVVRGKQF
+219 QLCVVRGQQF

-234 EEINVSRMSIKNA
+234 ETITVSRMSIKNA
-247 ATRFISELAVSEYD
+247 ATRFIGELTVSEYD

-385 ALNVADASFNTQIG
+385 ALNMQDASFNTQIG

-415 SDKQTIVAELDRQLA
+415 SDKQAIVAELDRQLA

-472 KRGLII
+472 K
-478 GRELSSVENQLAS
+478 
-491 FKKRNKLVDFTQSS
+491 K
-505 QIVLNATNDARQQSL
+505 
-520 QLETQLN
+520 
-527 VARYLSDYLHS
+527 
-538 HSNNHDL
+538 
-545 IPALNVADASFNTQ
+545 
-559 IGKYNDVMNQRN
+559 
-571 QMVANSS
+571 
-578 DKQTIV
+578 
-584 AELDRQ
+584 
-590 LAQMRQTIASSLKSY
+590 
-605 VNSIELRLRDAQ
+605 
-617 ANESALT
+617 
-624 GQVSGAPDQ
+624 
-633 EKRGLDIQRQQSL
+633 GLDIQRQQSL

-695 SLIIGLAI
+695 ALIIGLAI
-703 PTAILWVKHLLD
+703 PTAILWIKRMLD
-715 VTVHSRK
+715 VTVHGRK
-722 DIEDATTIPV
+722 DIEEATTIPV
-732 LGEVPLVKEVAGNN
+732 LGEVPIDKDFNGDN
-746 TLISNLASDSP
+746 TLISSLASDSP

-767 GLGYMRQNPKVL
+767 ALGYMRQNPKVL
-779 VATSTTPGQGK
+779 VSTSTTPGQGK
-790 SFITRNMGIILA
+790 SFVTRNMAIILA

-821 GAFHHTIGLTAY
+821 AAFRHTIGLTAY
-833 LSDDYTKVEDIIK
+833 LSDDYTQVGDIIK
-846 KDGIAKGVD
+846 KDGISKGVD

-864 NPSELLMSERL
+864 NPSELLMSNRL

-880 HLRSEYDYILFDTT
+880 HLRSEYDYVLFDTT

-908 SDTTIFVI
+908 ADSTIFVI
-916 RVGVQERAFLPELER
+916 RVGVQERAFLPELEH
-931 MYQDNRFKSLSIVL
+931 MYQDRRFKSLSIVL
-945 NGVDPEHGY
+945 NGVDPERGY
-954 HGYGYG
+954 HGYG
-960 YGYGYAYDKRNKGRN
+960 YGYGYAYDKHSKSKK

>member
-1 MVEQNKYYKSK
+1 MAEQNNSYKSK
-12 YKYSMDK
+12 YINPMEK
-19 YTSPQEQAE
+19 YTNTQEQAN
-28 EEVQLVPLMKM
+28 EEVQLVPLMRL

-52 LSAMLCVSCGWY
+52 LSALLCVSCGWY

-71 IYQRQAVMLIEDSD
+71 IFQRQAVMLIEDAD
-85 ASSAGG
+85 ASSVGG
-91 GATSS
+91 GASTS

-140 LDIDYTIKA
+140 LDIDYTIEA
-149 GLHTKSL
+149 GLHIKSL

-165 VIFQSKCKGK
+165 VLFQSKCKGK
-175 ALQTFKVA
+175 ALQTFKVT
-183 KKDASTV
+183 KKDANTV
-190 TLKGLHDKE
+190 TLKGLHDKK
-199 GNELPDLDAQLGQMV
+199 GNELPDKDVQLGQMV

-219 QICVVRGKQF
+219 QLCVVRGQQF

-234 EEINVSRMSIKNA
+234 ETITVSRMSIKNA
-247 ATRFISELAVSEYD
+247 ATRFIGELAVSEYD

-309 DERIQIIGRELS
+309 DERIQIIGCELS

-385 ALNVADASFNTQIG
+385 ALNMQDASFNTQIG

-415 SDKQTIVAELDRQLA
+415 SDKQAIVAELDRQLA

-472 KRGLII
+472 K
-478 GRELSSVENQLAS
+478 
-491 FKKRNKLVDFTQSS
+491 K
-505 QIVLNATNDARQQSL
+505 
-520 QLETQLN
+520 
-527 VARYLSDYLHS
+527 
-538 HSNNHDL
+538 
-545 IPALNVADASFNTQ
+545 
-559 IGKYNDVMNQRN
+559 
-571 QMVANSS
+571 
-578 DKQTIV
+578 
-584 AELDRQ
+584 
-590 LAQMRQTIASSLKSY
+590 
-605 VNSIELRLRDAQ
+605 
-617 ANESALT
+617 
-624 GQVSGAPDQ
+624 
-633 EKRGLDIQRQQSL
+633 GLDIQRQQSL

-695 SLIIGLAI
+695 ALIIGLAI
-703 PTAILWVKHLLD
+703 PTAILWIKRMLD
-715 VTVHSRK
+715 VTVHGRK
-722 DIEDATTIPV
+722 DIEEATTIPV
-732 LGEVPLVKEVAGNN
+732 LGEVPIDKDFNGDN
-746 TLISNLASDSP
+746 TLISSLASDSP

-767 GLGYMRQNPKVL
+767 ALGYMRQNPKVL
-779 VATSTTPGQGK
+779 VSTSTTPGQGK
-790 SFITRNMGIILA
+790 SFVTRNMAIILA

-821 GAFHHTIGLTAY
+821 AAFRHTIGLTAY
-833 LSDDYTKVEDIIK
+833 LSDDYTQVGDIIK
-846 KDGIAKGVD
+846 KDGISKGVD

-864 NPSELLMSERL
+864 NPSELLMSNRL

-880 HLRSEYDYILFDTT
+880 RLRSEYDYVLFDTT

-908 SDTTIFVI
+908 ADSTIFVI
-916 RVGVQERAFLPELER
+916 RVGVQERAFLPELEH
-931 MYQDNRFKSLSIVL
+931 MYQDHRFKSLSIVL
-945 NGVDPEHGY
+945 NGVDPERGY
-954 HGYGYG
+954 HGYG
-960 YGYGYAYDKRNKGRN
+960 YGYGYAYDKRSKSKK

>member
-1 MVEQNKYYKSK
+1 MAEQNNSYKSK
-12 YKYSMDK
+12 YINPMEK
-19 YTSPQEQAE
+19 YTNTQEQAN
-28 EEVQLVPLMKM
+28 EEVQLVPLMRL

-52 LSAMLCVSCGWY
+52 LSALLCVSCGWY

-71 IYQRQAVMLIEDSD
+71 IFQRQAVMLIEDAD
-85 ASSAGG
+85 ASSVGG
-91 GATSS
+91 GASTS

-140 LDIDYTIKA
+140 LDIDYTIEA
-149 GLHTKSL
+149 GLHIKSL

-165 VIFQSKCKGK
+165 VLFQSKCKGK
-175 ALQTFKVA
+175 ALQTFKVT
-183 KKDASTV
+183 KKDANTV

-199 GNELPDLDAQLGQMV
+199 GNELPDKDVQLGQMV

-219 QICVVRGKQF
+219 QLCVVRGQQF

-234 EEINVSRMSIKNA
+234 ETITVSRMSIKNA
-247 ATRFISELAVSEYD
+247 ATRFIGELAVSEYD

-385 ALNVADASFNTQIG
+385 ALNMQDASFNTQIG

-415 SDKQTIVAELDRQLA
+415 SDKQAIVAELDRQLA

-472 KRGLII
+472 K
-478 GRELSSVENQLAS
+478 
-491 FKKRNKLVDFTQSS
+491 K
-505 QIVLNATNDARQQSL
+505 
-520 QLETQLN
+520 
-527 VARYLSDYLHS
+527 
-538 HSNNHDL
+538 
-545 IPALNVADASFNTQ
+545 
-559 IGKYNDVMNQRN
+559 
-571 QMVANSS
+571 
-578 DKQTIV
+578 
-584 AELDRQ
+584 
-590 LAQMRQTIASSLKSY
+590 
-605 VNSIELRLRDAQ
+605 
-617 ANESALT
+617 
-624 GQVSGAPDQ
+624 
-633 EKRGLDIQRQQSL
+633 GLDIQRQQSL

-695 SLIIGLAI
+695 ALIIGLAI
-703 PTAILWVKHLLD
+703 PTAILWIKRMLD
-715 VTVHSRK
+715 VTVHGRK
-722 DIEDATTIPV
+722 DVEEATTIPV
-732 LGEVPLVKEVAGNN
+732 LGEVPINKDFNGDN
-746 TLISNLASDSP
+746 TLISSLASDSP

-767 GLGYMRQNPKVL
+767 ALGYMRQNPKVL
-779 VATSTTPGQGK
+779 VSTSTTPGQGK
-790 SFITRNMGIILA
+790 SFVTRNMAIILA

-821 GAFHHTIGLTAY
+821 AAFRHTIGLTAY
-833 LSDDYTKVEDIIK
+833 LSDDYTQVGDIIK
-846 KDGIAKGVD
+846 KDGISKGVD

-864 NPSELLMSERL
+864 NPSELLMSNRL

-880 HLRSEYDYILFDTT
+880 HLRSEYDYVLFDTT

-908 SDTTIFVI
+908 ADSTIFVI
-916 RVGVQERAFLPELER
+916 RVGVQERAFLPELEH
-931 MYQDNRFKSLSIVL
+931 MYQDRRFKSLSIVL
-945 NGVDPEHGY
+945 NGVDPERGY
-954 HGYGYG
+954 HGYG
-960 YGYGYAYDKRNKGRN
+960 YGYGYAYDKHSKSKK

>member
-1 MVEQNKYYKSK
+1 MAEQNNSYKSK
-12 YKYSMDK
+12 YINPMEK
-19 YTSPQEQAE
+19 YTNTQEQAN
-28 EEVQLVPLMKM
+28 EEVQLVPLMRL

-52 LSAMLCVSCGWY
+52 LSALLCVSCGWY

-71 IYQRQAVMLIEDSD
+71 IFQRQAVMLIEDAD
-85 ASSAGG
+85 ASSVGG
-91 GATSS
+91 GASTS

-140 LDIDYTIKA
+140 LDIDYTIEA
-149 GLHTKSL
+149 GLHIKSL

-165 VIFQSKCKGK
+165 VLFQSKCKGK
-175 ALQTFKVA
+175 ALQTFKVT
-183 KKDASTV
+183 KKDANTV

-199 GNELPDLDAQLGQMV
+199 GNELPDKDVQLGQMV

-219 QICVVRGKQF
+219 QLCVVRGQQF

-234 EEINVSRMSIKNA
+234 ETITVSRMSIKNA
-247 ATRFISELAVSEYD
+247 ATRFIGELAVSEYD

-385 ALNVADASFNTQIG
+385 ALNMQDASFNTQIG

-415 SDKQTIVAELDRQLA
+415 SDKQAIVAELDRQLA

-472 KRGLII
+472 K
-478 GRELSSVENQLAS
+478 
-491 FKKRNKLVDFTQSS
+491 K
-505 QIVLNATNDARQQSL
+505 
-520 QLETQLN
+520 
-527 VARYLSDYLHS
+527 
-538 HSNNHDL
+538 
-545 IPALNVADASFNTQ
+545 
-559 IGKYNDVMNQRN
+559 
-571 QMVANSS
+571 
-578 DKQTIV
+578 
-584 AELDRQ
+584 
-590 LAQMRQTIASSLKSY
+590 
-605 VNSIELRLRDAQ
+605 
-617 ANESALT
+617 
-624 GQVSGAPDQ
+624 
-633 EKRGLDIQRQQSL
+633 GLDIQRQQSL

-695 SLIIGLAI
+695 ALIIGLAI
-703 PTAILWVKHLLD
+703 PTAILWIKRMLD
-715 VTVHSRK
+715 VTVHGRK
-722 DIEDATTIPV
+722 DIEEATTIPV
-732 LGEVPLVKEVAGNN
+732 LGEVPIDKDFNGDN
-746 TLISNLASDSP
+746 TLISSLASDSP

-767 GLGYMRQNPKVL
+767 ALGYMRQNPKVL
-779 VATSTTPGQGK
+779 VSTSTTPGQGK
-790 SFITRNMGIILA
+790 SFVTRNMAIILA

-821 GAFHHTIGLTAY
+821 AAFRHTIGLTAY
-833 LSDDYTKVEDIIK
+833 LSDDYTQVGDIIK
-846 KDGIAKGVD
+846 KDGISKGVD

-864 NPSELLMSERL
+864 NPSELLMSNRL

-880 HLRSEYDYILFDTT
+880 HLRSEYDYVLFDTT

-908 SDTTIFVI
+908 ADSTIFVI
-916 RVGVQERAFLPELER
+916 RVGVQERAFLPELEH
-931 MYQDNRFKSLSIVL
+931 MYQDRRFKSLSIVL
-945 NGVDPEHGY
+945 NGVDPERGY
-954 HGYGYG
+954 HGYG
-960 YGYGYAYDKRNKGRN
+960 YGYGYAYDKHSKSKK

>member
-111 GVSVGDNLKNEIFI
+111 GVSVGDNLKNEKFI

-165 VIFQSKCKGK
+165 VLFQSKCKGK

-309 DERIQIIGRELS
+309 DERIQ
-321 SVENQLASFKK
+321 
-332 RNKLVD
+332 
-338 FTQSSQIV
+338 
-346 LNATNDARQQ
+346 
-356 SLQLETQLNV
+356 
-366 ARYLSD
+366 
-372 YLHSHSNNHDLIP
+372 
-385 ALNVADASFNTQIG
+385 
-399 KYNDVMNQRNQ
+399 
-410 MVANS
+410 
-415 SDKQTIVAELDRQLA
+415 
-430 QMRQTIASSLKS
+430 
-442 YVNSIELRLR
+442 
-452 DAQANESALT
+452 
-462 GQVSGAPDQE
+462 
-472 KRGLII
+472 II

>member
-1 MVEQNKYYKSK
+1 MAEQNNSYKSK
-12 YKYSMDK
+12 YINPMEK
-19 YTSPQEQAE
+19 YTNTQEQAN
-28 EEVQLVPLMKM
+28 EEVQLVPLMRL

-52 LSAMLCVSCGWY
+52 LSVLLCVGCGWY

-71 IYQRQAVMLIEDSD
+71 IFQRQAVMLIEDAD
-85 ASSAGG
+85 ASSVGG
-91 GATSS
+91 GASTS

-140 LDIDYTIKA
+140 LDIDYTIEA
-149 GLHTKSL
+149 GLHIKSL

-165 VIFQSKCKGK
+165 VLFQSKCKGK
-175 ALQTFKVA
+175 ALQTFKVT
-183 KKDASTV
+183 KKDANTV
-190 TLKGLHDKE
+190 TLKGLHDKK
-199 GNELPDLDAQLGQMV
+199 GNELPDKDVQLGQMV

-219 QICVVRGKQF
+219 QLCVVRGQQF

-234 EEINVSRMSIKNA
+234 ETITVSRMSIKNA
-247 ATRFISELAVSEYD
+247 ATRFIGELAVSEYD

-385 ALNVADASFNTQIG
+385 ALNMQDASFNTQIG

-415 SDKQTIVAELDRQLA
+415 SDKQAIVAELDRQLA

-472 KRGLII
+472 K
-478 GRELSSVENQLAS
+478 
-491 FKKRNKLVDFTQSS
+491 K
-505 QIVLNATNDARQQSL
+505 
-520 QLETQLN
+520 
-527 VARYLSDYLHS
+527 
-538 HSNNHDL
+538 
-545 IPALNVADASFNTQ
+545 
-559 IGKYNDVMNQRN
+559 
-571 QMVANSS
+571 
-578 DKQTIV
+578 
-584 AELDRQ
+584 
-590 LAQMRQTIASSLKSY
+590 
-605 VNSIELRLRDAQ
+605 
-617 ANESALT
+617 
-624 GQVSGAPDQ
+624 
-633 EKRGLDIQRQQSL
+633 GLDIQRQQSL

-695 SLIIGLAI
+695 ALIIGLAI
-703 PTAILWVKHLLD
+703 PTAILWIKRMLD
-715 VTVHSRK
+715 VTVHGRK

-732 LGEVPLVKEVAGNN
+732 LGEVPIDKDFNGDN
-746 TLISNLASDSP
+746 TLISSLASDSP

-767 GLGYMRQNPKVL
+767 ALGYMRQNPKVL
-779 VATSTTPGQGK
+779 VSTSTTPGQGK
-790 SFITRNMGIILA
+790 SFVTRNMAIILA

-821 GAFHHTIGLTAY
+821 AAFRHTIGLTAY
-833 LSDDYTKVEDIIK
+833 LSDDYTQVGDIIK
-846 KDGIAKGVD
+846 KDGISKGVD

-864 NPSELLMSERL
+864 NPSELLMSNRL

-880 HLRSEYDYILFDTT
+880 RLRSEYDYVLFDTT

-908 SDTTIFVI
+908 ADSTIFVI
-916 RVGVQERAFLPELER
+916 RVGVQERAFLPELEH
-931 MYQDNRFKSLSIVL
+931 MYQDHRFKSLSIVL
-945 NGVDPEHGY
+945 NGVDPERGY
-954 HGYGYG
+954 HGYG
-960 YGYGYAYDKRNKGRN
+960 YGYGYAYDKHSKSKK

>member
-1 MVEQNKYYKSK
+1 MAEQNNSYKSK
-12 YKYSMDK
+12 YINPMEK
-19 YTSPQEQAE
+19 YTNTQEQANE
-28 EEVQLVPLMKM
+28 KVQLVPLMRL

-52 LSAMLCVSCGWY
+52 LSVLLCVGCGWY

-71 IYQRQAVMLIEDSD
+71 IFQRQAVMLIEDAD
-85 ASSAGG
+85 ASSVGG
-91 GATSS
+91 GASTS

-140 LDIDYTIKA
+140 LDIDYTIEA
-149 GLHTKSL
+149 GLHIKSL

-165 VIFQSKCKGK
+165 VLFQSKCKGK
-175 ALQTFKVA
+175 ALQTFKVT
-183 KKDASTV
+183 KKDANTV
-190 TLKGLHDKE
+190 TLKGLHDKK
-199 GNELPDLDAQLGQMV
+199 GNELPDKDVQLGQMV

-219 QICVVRGKQF
+219 QLCVVRGQQF

-234 EEINVSRMSIKNA
+234 ETITVSRMSIKNA
-247 ATRFISELAVSEYD
+247 ATRFIGELAVSEYD

-385 ALNVADASFNTQIG
+385 ALNMQDASFNTQIG

-415 SDKQTIVAELDRQLA
+415 SDKQAIVAELDRQLA

-442 YVNSIELRLR
+442 YVNSIGLRLR

-472 KRGLII
+472 K
-478 GRELSSVENQLAS
+478 
-491 FKKRNKLVDFTQSS
+491 K
-505 QIVLNATNDARQQSL
+505 
-520 QLETQLN
+520 
-527 VARYLSDYLHS
+527 
-538 HSNNHDL
+538 
-545 IPALNVADASFNTQ
+545 
-559 IGKYNDVMNQRN
+559 
-571 QMVANSS
+571 
-578 DKQTIV
+578 
-584 AELDRQ
+584 
-590 LAQMRQTIASSLKSY
+590 
-605 VNSIELRLRDAQ
+605 
-617 ANESALT
+617 
-624 GQVSGAPDQ
+624 
-633 EKRGLDIQRQQSL
+633 GLDIQRQQSL

-695 SLIIGLAI
+695 ALIIGLAI
-703 PTAILWVKHLLD
+703 PTAILWIKRMLD
-715 VTVHSRK
+715 VTVHGRK
-722 DIEDATTIPV
+722 DIEEATTIPV
-732 LGEVPLVKEVAGNN
+732 LGEVPIDKDFNGDN
-746 TLISNLASDSP
+746 TLISSLASDSP

-767 GLGYMRQNPKVL
+767 ALGYMRQNPKVL
-779 VATSTTPGQGK
+779 VSTSTTPGQGK
-790 SFITRNMGIILA
+790 SFVTRNMAIILA

-821 GAFHHTIGLTAY
+821 AAFRHTIGLTAY
-833 LSDDYTKVEDIIK
+833 LSDDYTQVGDIIK
-846 KDGIAKGVD
+846 KDGISKGVD

-864 NPSELLMSERL
+864 NPSELLMSNRL

-880 HLRSEYDYILFDTT
+880 RLRSEYDYVLFDTT

-908 SDTTIFVI
+908 ADSTIFVI
-916 RVGVQERAFLPELER
+916 RVGVQERAFLPELEH
-931 MYQDNRFKSLSIVL
+931 MYQDHRFKSLSIVL
-945 NGVDPEHGY
+945 NGVDPERGY
-954 HGYGYG
+954 HGYG
-960 YGYGYAYDKRNKGRN
+960 YGYGYAYDKHSKSKK

>member
-1 MVEQNKYYKSK
+1 MAEQNNSYKSK
-12 YKYSMDK
+12 YINPMEK
-19 YTSPQEQAE
+19 YTNTQEQAN
-28 EEVQLVPLMKM
+28 EEVQLVPLMRL

-52 LSAMLCVSCGWY
+52 LSALLCVSCGWY

-71 IYQRQAVMLIEDSD
+71 IFQRQAVMLIEDAD
-85 ASSAGG
+85 ASSVGG
-91 GATSS
+91 GASTS

-140 LDIDYTIKA
+140 LDIDYTIEA
-149 GLHTKSL
+149 GLHIKSL

-165 VIFQSKCKGK
+165 VLFQSKCKGK
-175 ALQTFKVA
+175 ALQTFKVT
-183 KKDASTV
+183 KKDANTV
-190 TLKGLHDKE
+190 TLKGLHDKK
-199 GNELPDLDAQLGQMV
+199 GNELPDKDVQLGQMV

-219 QICVVRGKQF
+219 QLCVVRGQQF

-234 EEINVSRMSIKNA
+234 ETITVSRMSIKNA
-247 ATRFISELAVSEYD
+247 ATRFIGELAVSEYD

-385 ALNVADASFNTQIG
+385 ALNMQDASFNTQIG

-415 SDKQTIVAELDRQLA
+415 SDKQAIVAELDRQLA

-442 YVNSIELRLR
+442 YVNSIGLRLR

-472 KRGLII
+472 K
-478 GRELSSVENQLAS
+478 
-491 FKKRNKLVDFTQSS
+491 K
-505 QIVLNATNDARQQSL
+505 
-520 QLETQLN
+520 
-527 VARYLSDYLHS
+527 
-538 HSNNHDL
+538 
-545 IPALNVADASFNTQ
+545 
-559 IGKYNDVMNQRN
+559 
-571 QMVANSS
+571 
-578 DKQTIV
+578 
-584 AELDRQ
+584 
-590 LAQMRQTIASSLKSY
+590 
-605 VNSIELRLRDAQ
+605 
-617 ANESALT
+617 
-624 GQVSGAPDQ
+624 
-633 EKRGLDIQRQQSL
+633 GLDIQRQQSL

-695 SLIIGLAI
+695 ALIIGLAI
-703 PTAILWVKHLLD
+703 PTAILWIKRMLD
-715 VTVHSRK
+715 VTVHGRK
-722 DIEDATTIPV
+722 DIEEATTIPV
-732 LGEVPLVKEVAGNN
+732 LGEVPIDKDFNGDN
-746 TLISNLASDSP
+746 TLISSLASDSP

-767 GLGYMRQNPKVL
+767 ALGYMRQNPKVL
-779 VATSTTPGQGK
+779 VSTSTTPGQGK
-790 SFITRNMGIILA
+790 SFVTRNMAIILA

-821 GAFHHTIGLTAY
+821 AAFRHTIGLTAY
-833 LSDDYTKVEDIIK
+833 LSDDYTQVGDIIK
-846 KDGIAKGVD
+846 KDGISKGVD

-864 NPSELLMSERL
+864 NPSELLMSNRL

-880 HLRSEYDYILFDTT
+880 HLRSEYDYVLFDTT

-908 SDTTIFVI
+908 ADSTIFVI
-916 RVGVQERAFLPELER
+916 RVGVQERAFLPELEH
-931 MYQDNRFKSLSIVL
+931 MYQDRRFKSLSIVL
-945 NGVDPEHGY
+945 NGVDPERGY
-954 HGYGYG
+954 HGYG
-960 YGYGYAYDKRNKGRN
+960 YGYGYAYDKHSKSKK

>member
-309 DERIQIIGRELS
+309 DERIQ
-321 SVENQLASFKK
+321 
-332 RNKLVD
+332 
-338 FTQSSQIV
+338 
-346 LNATNDARQQ
+346 
-356 SLQLETQLNV
+356 
-366 ARYLSD
+366 
-372 YLHSHSNNHDLIP
+372 
-385 ALNVADASFNTQIG
+385 
-399 KYNDVMNQRNQ
+399 
-410 MVANS
+410 
-415 SDKQTIVAELDRQLA
+415 
-430 QMRQTIASSLKS
+430 
-442 YVNSIELRLR
+442 
-452 DAQANESALT
+452 
-462 GQVSGAPDQE
+462 
-472 KRGLII
+472 II

>member
-1 MVEQNKYYKSK
+1 MAEQNNSYKSK
-12 YKYSMDK
+12 YINPMEK
-19 YTSPQEQAE
+19 YTNTQEQAN
-28 EEVQLVPLMKM
+28 EEVQLVPLMRL

-52 LSAMLCVSCGWY
+52 LSALLCVSCGWY

-71 IYQRQAVMLIEDSD
+71 IFQRQAVMLIEDAD
-85 ASSAGG
+85 ASSVGG
-91 GATSS
+91 GASTS

-140 LDIDYTIKA
+140 LDIDYTIEA
-149 GLHTKSL
+149 GLHIKSL

-165 VIFQSKCKGK
+165 VLFQSKCKGK
-175 ALQTFKVA
+175 ALQTFKVT
-183 KKDASTV
+183 KKDANTV

-199 GNELPDLDAQLGQMV
+199 GNELPDKDVQLGQMV

-219 QICVVRGKQF
+219 QLCVVRGQQF

-234 EEINVSRMSIKNA
+234 ETITVSRMSIKNA
-247 ATRFISELAVSEYD
+247 ATRFIGELAVSEYD

-385 ALNVADASFNTQIG
+385 ALNMQDASFNTQIG

-415 SDKQTIVAELDRQLA
+415 SDKQAIVAELDRQLA

-472 KRGLII
+472 K
-478 GRELSSVENQLAS
+478 
-491 FKKRNKLVDFTQSS
+491 K
-505 QIVLNATNDARQQSL
+505 
-520 QLETQLN
+520 
-527 VARYLSDYLHS
+527 
-538 HSNNHDL
+538 
-545 IPALNVADASFNTQ
+545 
-559 IGKYNDVMNQRN
+559 
-571 QMVANSS
+571 
-578 DKQTIV
+578 
-584 AELDRQ
+584 
-590 LAQMRQTIASSLKSY
+590 
-605 VNSIELRLRDAQ
+605 
-617 ANESALT
+617 
-624 GQVSGAPDQ
+624 
-633 EKRGLDIQRQQSL
+633 GLDIQRQQSL

-695 SLIIGLAI
+695 ALIIGLAI
-703 PTAILWVKHLLD
+703 PTAILWIKRMLD
-715 VTVHSRK
+715 VTVHGRK
-722 DIEDATTIPV
+722 DIEEATTIPV
-732 LGEVPLVKEVAGNN
+732 LGEVPIDKDFNGDN
-746 TLISNLASDSP
+746 TLISSLASDSP

-767 GLGYMRQNPKVL
+767 ALGYMRQNPKVL
-779 VATSTTPGQGK
+779 VSTSTTPGQGK
-790 SFITRNMGIILA
+790 SFVTRNMAIILA

-821 GAFHHTIGLTAY
+821 AAFRHTIGLTAY
-833 LSDDYTKVEDIIK
+833 LSDDYTQVGDIIK
-846 KDGIAKGVD
+846 KDGISKGVD

-864 NPSELLMSERL
+864 NPSELLMSNRL

-880 HLRSEYDYILFDTT
+880 RLRSEYDYVLFDTT

-908 SDTTIFVI
+908 ADSTIFVI
-916 RVGVQERAFLPELER
+916 RVGVQERAFLPELEH
-931 MYQDNRFKSLSIVL
+931 MYQDHRFKSLSIVL
-945 NGVDPEHGY
+945 NGVDPERGY
-954 HGYGYG
+954 HGYG
-960 YGYGYAYDKRNKGRN
+960 YGYGYAYDKHSKSKK

>member
-1 MVEQNKYYKSK
+1 MAEQNNSYKSK
-12 YKYSMDK
+12 YINPMEK
-19 YTSPQEQAE
+19 YTNTQEQAN
-28 EEVQLVPLMKM
+28 EEVQLVPLMRL

-52 LSAMLCVSCGWY
+52 LSALLCVSCGWY

-71 IYQRQAVMLIEDSD
+71 IFQRQAVMLIEDAD
-85 ASSAGG
+85 ASSVGG
-91 GATSS
+91 GASTS

-140 LDIDYTIKA
+140 LDIDYTIEA
-149 GLHTKSL
+149 GWHIKSL

-165 VIFQSKCKGK
+165 VLFQSKCKGK
-175 ALQTFKVA
+175 ALQTFKVT
-183 KKDASTV
+183 KKDANTV
-190 TLKGLHDKE
+190 TLKGLHDKK
-199 GNELPDLDAQLGQMV
+199 GNELPDKDVQLGQMV

-219 QICVVRGKQF
+219 QLCVVRGQQF

-234 EEINVSRMSIKNA
+234 ETITVSRMSIKNA
-247 ATRFISELAVSEYD
+247 ATRFIGELAVSEYD

-385 ALNVADASFNTQIG
+385 ALNMQDASFNTQIG

-415 SDKQTIVAELDRQLA
+415 SDKQAIVAELDRQLA

-442 YVNSIELRLR
+442 YVNSIGLRLR

-472 KRGLII
+472 K
-478 GRELSSVENQLAS
+478 
-491 FKKRNKLVDFTQSS
+491 K
-505 QIVLNATNDARQQSL
+505 
-520 QLETQLN
+520 
-527 VARYLSDYLHS
+527 
-538 HSNNHDL
+538 
-545 IPALNVADASFNTQ
+545 
-559 IGKYNDVMNQRN
+559 
-571 QMVANSS
+571 
-578 DKQTIV
+578 
-584 AELDRQ
+584 
-590 LAQMRQTIASSLKSY
+590 
-605 VNSIELRLRDAQ
+605 
-617 ANESALT
+617 
-624 GQVSGAPDQ
+624 
-633 EKRGLDIQRQQSL
+633 GLDIQRQQSL

-695 SLIIGLAI
+695 ALIIGLAI
-703 PTAILWVKHLLD
+703 PTAILWIKRMFD
-715 VTVHSRK
+715 VTVHGRK

-732 LGEVPLVKEVAGNN
+732 LGEVPIDKDFNGDN
-746 TLISNLASDSP
+746 TLISSLASDSP

-767 GLGYMRQNPKVL
+767 ALGYMRQNPKVL
-779 VATSTTPGQGK
+779 VSTSTTPGQGK
-790 SFITRNMGIILA
+790 SFVTRNMAIILA

-821 GAFHHTIGLTAY
+821 VAFRHTIGLTAY
-833 LSDDYTKVEDIIK
+833 LSDDYTQVGDIIK
-846 KDGIAKGVD
+846 KDGISKGVD

-864 NPSELLMSERL
+864 NPSELLMSNRL

-880 HLRSEYDYILFDTT
+880 RLRSEYDYVLFDTT

-908 SDTTIFVI
+908 ADSTIFVI
-916 RVGVQERAFLPELER
+916 RVGVQERAFLPELEH
-931 MYQDNRFKSLSIVL
+931 MYQDHRFKSLSIVL
-945 NGVDPEHGY
+945 NGVDPERGY
-954 HGYGYG
+954 HGYG
-960 YGYGYAYDKRNKGRN
+960 YGYGYAYDKHSKSKK

>member
-1 MVEQNKYYKSK
+1 MAEQNNSYKSK
-12 YKYSMDK
+12 YINPMEK
-19 YTSPQEQAE
+19 YTNTQEQAN
-28 EEVQLVPLMKM
+28 EEVQLVPLMRL

-52 LSAMLCVSCGWY
+52 LSALLCVSCGWY

-71 IYQRQAVMLIEDSD
+71 IFQRQAVMLIEDAD
-85 ASSAGG
+85 ASSVGG
-91 GATSS
+91 GASTS

-140 LDIDYTIKA
+140 LDIDYTIEA
-149 GLHTKSL
+149 GLHIKSL

-165 VIFQSKCKGK
+165 VLFQSKCKGK
-175 ALQTFKVA
+175 ALQTFKVT
-183 KKDASTV
+183 KKDANTV

-199 GNELPDLDAQLGQMV
+199 GNELPDKDVQLGQMV

-219 QICVVRGKQF
+219 QLCVVRGQQF

-234 EEINVSRMSIKNA
+234 ETITVSRMSIKNA
-247 ATRFISELAVSEYD
+247 ATRFIGELTVSEYD

-385 ALNVADASFNTQIG
+385 ALNMQDASFNTQIG

-415 SDKQTIVAELDRQLA
+415 SDKQAIVAELDRQLA

-472 KRGLII
+472 K
-478 GRELSSVENQLAS
+478 
-491 FKKRNKLVDFTQSS
+491 K
-505 QIVLNATNDARQQSL
+505 
-520 QLETQLN
+520 
-527 VARYLSDYLHS
+527 
-538 HSNNHDL
+538 
-545 IPALNVADASFNTQ
+545 
-559 IGKYNDVMNQRN
+559 
-571 QMVANSS
+571 
-578 DKQTIV
+578 
-584 AELDRQ
+584 
-590 LAQMRQTIASSLKSY
+590 
-605 VNSIELRLRDAQ
+605 
-617 ANESALT
+617 
-624 GQVSGAPDQ
+624 
-633 EKRGLDIQRQQSL
+633 GLDIQRQQSL

-695 SLIIGLAI
+695 ALIIGLAI
-703 PTAILWVKHLLD
+703 PTAILWIKRMLD
-715 VTVHSRK
+715 VTVHGRK
-722 DIEDATTIPV
+722 DIEEATTIPV
-732 LGEVPLVKEVAGNN
+732 LGEVPIDKDFNGDN
-746 TLISNLASDSP
+746 TLISSLASDSP

-767 GLGYMRQNPKVL
+767 ALGYMRQNPKVL
-779 VATSTTPGQGK
+779 VSTSTTPGQGK
-790 SFITRNMGIILA
+790 SFVTRNMAIILA

-821 GAFHHTIGLTAY
+821 AAFRHTIGLTAY
-833 LSDDYTKVEDIIK
+833 LSDDYTQVGDIIK
-846 KDGIAKGVD
+846 KDGISKGVD

-864 NPSELLMSERL
+864 NPSELLMSNRL

-880 HLRSEYDYILFDTT
+880 RLRSEYDYVLFDTT

-908 SDTTIFVI
+908 ADSTIFVI
-916 RVGVQERAFLPELER
+916 RVGVQERAFLPELEH
-931 MYQDNRFKSLSIVL
+931 MYQDHRFKSLSIVL
-945 NGVDPEHGY
+945 NGVDPERGY
-954 HGYGYG
+954 HGYG
-960 YGYGYAYDKRNKGRN
+960 YGYGYAYDKHSKSKK

>member
-1 MVEQNKYYKSK
+1 MAEQNNSYKSK
-12 YKYSMDK
+12 YINPMEK
-19 YTSPQEQAE
+19 YTNTQEQAN
-28 EEVQLVPLMKM
+28 EEVQLVPLMRL

-52 LSAMLCVSCGWY
+52 LSVLLCVGCGWY

-71 IYQRQAVMLIEDSD
+71 IFQRQAVMLIEDAD
-85 ASSAGG
+85 ASSVGG
-91 GATSS
+91 GASTS

-140 LDIDYTIKA
+140 LDIDYTIEA
-149 GLHTKSL
+149 GLHIKSL

-165 VIFQSKCKGK
+165 VLFQSKCKGK
-175 ALQTFKVA
+175 ALQTFKVT
-183 KKDASTV
+183 KKDANTV
-190 TLKGLHDKE
+190 TLKGLHDKK
-199 GNELPDLDAQLGQMV
+199 GNELPDKDVQLGQMV

-219 QICVVRGKQF
+219 QLCVVRGQQF

-234 EEINVSRMSIKNA
+234 ETITVSRMSIKNA
-247 ATRFISELAVSEYD
+247 ATRFIGELAVSEYD

-385 ALNVADASFNTQIG
+385 ALNMQDASFNTQIG

-415 SDKQTIVAELDRQLA
+415 SDKQAIVAELDRQLA

-472 KRGLII
+472 K
-478 GRELSSVENQLAS
+478 
-491 FKKRNKLVDFTQSS
+491 K
-505 QIVLNATNDARQQSL
+505 
-520 QLETQLN
+520 
-527 VARYLSDYLHS
+527 
-538 HSNNHDL
+538 
-545 IPALNVADASFNTQ
+545 
-559 IGKYNDVMNQRN
+559 
-571 QMVANSS
+571 
-578 DKQTIV
+578 
-584 AELDRQ
+584 
-590 LAQMRQTIASSLKSY
+590 
-605 VNSIELRLRDAQ
+605 
-617 ANESALT
+617 
-624 GQVSGAPDQ
+624 
-633 EKRGLDIQRQQSL
+633 GLDIQRQQSL

-695 SLIIGLAI
+695 ALIIGLAI
-703 PTAILWVKHLLD
+703 PTAILWIKRMLD
-715 VTVHSRK
+715 VTVHGRK
-722 DIEDATTIPV
+722 DIEEATTIPV
-732 LGEVPLVKEVAGNN
+732 LGEVPIDKDFNGDN
-746 TLISNLASDSP
+746 TLISSLASDSP

-767 GLGYMRQNPKVL
+767 ALGYMRQNPKVL
-779 VATSTTPGQGK
+779 VSTSTTPGQGK
-790 SFITRNMGIILA
+790 SFVTRNMAIILA

-821 GAFHHTIGLTAY
+821 VAFRHTIGLTAY
-833 LSDDYTKVEDIIK
+833 LSDDYTQVGDIIK
-846 KDGIAKGVD
+846 KDGISKGVD

-864 NPSELLMSERL
+864 NPSELLMSNRL

-880 HLRSEYDYILFDTT
+880 HLRSEYDYVLFDTT

-908 SDTTIFVI
+908 ADSTIFVI
-916 RVGVQERAFLPELER
+916 RVGVQERAFLPELEH
-931 MYQDNRFKSLSIVL
+931 MYQDRRFKSLSIVL
-945 NGVDPEHGY
+945 NGVDPERGY
-954 HGYGYG
+954 HGYG
-960 YGYGYAYDKRNKGRN
+960 YGYGYAYDKHSKSKK

>member
-1 MVEQNKYYKSK
+1 MAEQNNSYKSK
-12 YKYSMDK
+12 YINPMEK
-19 YTSPQEQAE
+19 YTNTQEQAN
-28 EEVQLVPLMKM
+28 EEVQLVPLMRL

-52 LSAMLCVSCGWY
+52 LSALLCVSCGWY

-71 IYQRQAVMLIEDSD
+71 IFQRQAVMLIEDAD
-85 ASSAGG
+85 ASSVGG
-91 GATSS
+91 GASTS

-140 LDIDYTIKA
+140 LDIDYTIEA
-149 GLHTKSL
+149 GLHIKSL

-165 VIFQSKCKGK
+165 VLFQSKCKGK
-175 ALQTFKVA
+175 ALQTFKVT
-183 KKDASTV
+183 KKDANTV

-199 GNELPDLDAQLGQMV
+199 GNELPDKDVQLGQMV

-219 QICVVRGKQF
+219 QLCVVRGQQF

-234 EEINVSRMSIKNA
+234 ETITVSRMSIKNA
-247 ATRFISELAVSEYD
+247 ATRFIGELAVSEYD

-385 ALNVADASFNTQIG
+385 ALNMQDASFNTQIG

-415 SDKQTIVAELDRQLA
+415 SDKQAIVAELDRQLA

-462 GQVSGAPDQE
+462 GQVSVAPDQE
-472 KRGLII
+472 K
-478 GRELSSVENQLAS
+478 
-491 FKKRNKLVDFTQSS
+491 K
-505 QIVLNATNDARQQSL
+505 
-520 QLETQLN
+520 
-527 VARYLSDYLHS
+527 
-538 HSNNHDL
+538 
-545 IPALNVADASFNTQ
+545 
-559 IGKYNDVMNQRN
+559 
-571 QMVANSS
+571 
-578 DKQTIV
+578 
-584 AELDRQ
+584 
-590 LAQMRQTIASSLKSY
+590 
-605 VNSIELRLRDAQ
+605 
-617 ANESALT
+617 
-624 GQVSGAPDQ
+624 
-633 EKRGLDIQRQQSL
+633 GLDIQRQQSL

-695 SLIIGLAI
+695 ALIIGLAI
-703 PTAILWVKHLLD
+703 PTAILWIKRMLD
-715 VTVHSRK
+715 VTVHGRK
-722 DIEDATTIPV
+722 DIEEATTIPV
-732 LGEVPLVKEVAGNN
+732 LGEVPIDKDFNGDN
-746 TLISNLASDSP
+746 TLISSLASDSP

-767 GLGYMRQNPKVL
+767 ALGYMRQNPKVL
-779 VATSTTPGQGK
+779 VSTSTTPGQGK
-790 SFITRNMGIILA
+790 SFVTRNMAIILA

-821 GAFHHTIGLTAY
+821 AAFRHTIGLTAY
-833 LSDDYTKVEDIIK
+833 LSDDYTQVGDIIK
-846 KDGIAKGVD
+846 KDGISKGVD

-864 NPSELLMSERL
+864 NPSELLMSNRL

-880 HLRSEYDYILFDTT
+880 RLRSEYDYVLFDTT

-908 SDTTIFVI
+908 ADSTIFVI
-916 RVGVQERAFLPELER
+916 RVGVQERAFLPELEH
-931 MYQDNRFKSLSIVL
+931 MYQDHRFKSLSIVL
-945 NGVDPEHGY
+945 NGVDPERGY
-954 HGYGYG
+954 HGYG
-960 YGYGYAYDKRNKGRN
+960 YGYGYAYDKHSKSKK

>member
-1 MVEQNKYYKSK
+1 MAEQNNSYKSK
-12 YKYSMDK
+12 YINPMEK
-19 YTSPQEQAE
+19 YTNTQEQAN
-28 EEVQLVPLMKM
+28 EEVQLVPLMRL

-52 LSAMLCVSCGWY
+52 LSALLCVSCGWY

-71 IYQRQAVMLIEDSD
+71 IFQRQAVMLIEDAD
-85 ASSAGG
+85 ASSVGG
-91 GATSS
+91 GASTS

-140 LDIDYTIKA
+140 LDIDYTIEA
-149 GLHTKSL
+149 GLHIKSL

-165 VIFQSKCKGK
+165 VLFQSKCKGK
-175 ALQTFKVA
+175 ALQTFKVT
-183 KKDASTV
+183 KKNANTV

-199 GNELPDLDAQLGQMV
+199 GNELPDKDVQLGQMV

-219 QICVVRGKQF
+219 QLCVVRGQQF

-234 EEINVSRMSIKNA
+234 ETITVSRMSIKNA
-247 ATRFISELAVSEYD
+247 ATRFIGELAVSEYD

-385 ALNVADASFNTQIG
+385 ALNMQDASFNTQIG

-415 SDKQTIVAELDRQLA
+415 SDKQAIVAELDRQLA

-472 KRGLII
+472 K
-478 GRELSSVENQLAS
+478 
-491 FKKRNKLVDFTQSS
+491 K
-505 QIVLNATNDARQQSL
+505 
-520 QLETQLN
+520 
-527 VARYLSDYLHS
+527 
-538 HSNNHDL
+538 
-545 IPALNVADASFNTQ
+545 
-559 IGKYNDVMNQRN
+559 
-571 QMVANSS
+571 
-578 DKQTIV
+578 
-584 AELDRQ
+584 
-590 LAQMRQTIASSLKSY
+590 
-605 VNSIELRLRDAQ
+605 
-617 ANESALT
+617 
-624 GQVSGAPDQ
+624 
-633 EKRGLDIQRQQSL
+633 GLDIQRQQSL

-695 SLIIGLAI
+695 ALIIGLAI
-703 PTAILWVKHLLD
+703 PTAILWIKRMLD
-715 VTVHSRK
+715 VTVHGRK
-722 DIEDATTIPV
+722 DIEEATTIPV
-732 LGEVPLVKEVAGNN
+732 LGEVPIDKDFNGDN
-746 TLISNLASDSP
+746 TLISSLASDSP

-767 GLGYMRQNPKVL
+767 ALGYMRQNPKVL
-779 VATSTTPGQGK
+779 VSTSTTPGQGK
-790 SFITRNMGIILA
+790 SFVTRNMAIILA

-821 GAFHHTIGLTAY
+821 AAFRHTIGLTAY
-833 LSDDYTKVEDIIK
+833 LSDDYTQVGDIIK
-846 KDGIAKGVD
+846 KDGISKGVD

-864 NPSELLMSERL
+864 NPSELLMSNRL

-880 HLRSEYDYILFDTT
+880 RLRSEYDYVLFDTT

-908 SDTTIFVI
+908 ADSTIFVI
-916 RVGVQERAFLPELER
+916 RVGVQERAFLPELEH
-931 MYQDNRFKSLSIVL
+931 MYQDHRFKSLSIVL
-945 NGVDPEHGY
+945 NGVDPERGY
-954 HGYGYG
+954 HGYG
-960 YGYGYAYDKRNKGRN
+960 YGYGYAYDKHSKSKK